1 MRRRPIS
8 SRDGQFTKVGLIY
21 KTGGAATE
29 AYYKKILRKTYYDMI
44 PKEMAENVGAGV
56 EKLEERIYII
66 KPLEEH
72 FWAPFVEGR
81 YDALSLLWRNIA
93 RDNVPNNCHYLA
105 VISGV
110 TDVMDIWDHRDGEND
125 KVLPYIRLSDVLAD
139 AAEGKIRELREEGK
153 TPTVFLAGTKS
164 MTDHYSVLLDLFEQK
179 GVVVKGVVVMNL
191 SRRIVR
197 SSQTLAQKSVMA
209 IDISKHMVGSSRA
222 LAQRGITTTNISRRI
237 IKSSRAPQPEQQL
250 NNIIIACEQE
260 GRLPNSKEQASIRRI
275 LISAS
280 KVVDII
286 ALTCYELEACIDD
299 NTLDIITR
307 NKCQILYGATLHA
320 TELGKIVT
328 SLLTT

>member
-29 AYYKKILRKTYYDMI
+29 AYYEKILRETYYKMI
-44 PKEMAENVGAGV
+44 PKEMTENVGAGV

-66 KPLEEH
+66 EPRDVH
-72 FWAPFVEGR
+72 FWAPFLKGDF
-81 YDALSLLWRNIA
+81 DALGLLWRNIVC
-93 RDNVPNNCHYLA
+93 DNVPNNCRYLA
-105 VISGV
+105 VVSGV
-110 TDVMDIWDHRDGEND
+110 TDVMDLWDHRDGEND

-164 MTDHYSVLLDLFEQK
+164 MTDHYSVLWDLFERK
-179 GVVVKGVVVMNL
+179 GVEVMN
-191 SRRIVR
+191 
-197 SSQTLAQKSVMA
+197 
-209 IDISKHMVGSSRA
+209 ISG
-222 LAQRGITTTNISRRI
+222 RI
-237 IKSSRAPQPEQQL
+237 IKPQPEQQL
-250 NNIIIACEQE
+250 NDIMIACEQE

-275 LISAS
+275 LIAAS

-299 NTLDIITR
+299 DTMGVIAR

-320 TELGKIVT
+320 TKLGEIIT
-328 SLLTT
+328 NLLTT

>member
-8 SRDGQFTKVGLIY
+8 SKDGKFTKVGLIY

-29 AYYKKILRKTYYDMI
+29 AYYGKILKETYYKMI

-66 KPLEEH
+66 EPRDVH
-72 FWAPFVEGR
+72 FWAPFLKGDF
-81 YDALSLLWRNIA
+81 DALGLLWRNIVC
-93 RDNVPNNCHYLA
+93 DNVPNNCHYLA
-105 VISGV
+105 VVSGV
-110 TDVMDIWDHRDGEND
+110 TDVMDLWDHRDGEND

-164 MTDHYSVLLDLFEQK
+164 MTDHYSVLWDLFERK
-179 GVVVKGVVVMNL
+179 GVMAMGFP
-191 SRRIVR
+191 RR
-197 SSQTLAQKSVMA
+197 MA
-209 IDISKHMVGSSRA
+209 KSSRV
-222 LAQRGITTTNISRRI
+222 LVQRGATTKNISRRI
-237 IKSSRAPQPEQQL
+237 IKPSRIPQPEQQL
-250 NNIIIACEQE
+250 NDIIIACERE

-299 NTLDIITR
+299 NTLGIITR

-320 TELGKIVT
+320 TKLGEIVT

>member
-21 KTGGAATE
+21 KTGGVATE
-29 AYYKKILRKTYYDMI
+29 AYYEKILRETYYEMI
-44 PKEMAENVGAGV
+44 PKKMAENVGAGV
-56 EKLEERIYII
+56 EKLKERIYII
-66 KPLEEH
+66 EPRDVH
-72 FWAPFVEGR
+72 FWAPFLKGDF
-81 YDALSLLWRNIA
+81 DALSLLWRNIVC
-93 RDNVPNNCHYLA
+93 DNVPNNCHYLA
-105 VISGV
+105 VVSGV
-110 TDVMDIWDHRDGEND
+110 TDVMDLWDHRDGEND

-139 AAEGKIRELREEGK
+139 AAESKIRELREEGK

-164 MTDHYSVLLDLFEQK
+164 MTDHYSVLWDLFERK
-179 GVVVKGVVVMNL
+179 GVVAMGFP
-191 SRRIVR
+191 RR
-197 SSQTLAQKSVMA
+197 MA
-209 IDISKHMVGSSRA
+209 KSSRV
-222 LAQRGITTTNISRRI
+222 LVQRGATTTNISRRI
-237 IKSSRAPQPEQQL
+237 IKPSRIPQPEQQL
-250 NNIIIACEQE
+250 NDIIIACEQE

-299 NTLDIITR
+299 DTLGIITR

-320 TELGKIVT
+320 TKLGEIVT

>member
-1 MRRRPIS
+1 MRRRPIC
-8 SRDGQFTKVGLIY
+8 RDGQFTKVGLIY

-29 AYYKKILRKTYYDMI
+29 AYYEKIL
-44 PKEMAENVGAGV
+44 KEMAENVGVGV

-66 KPLEEH
+66 EPRDVH
-72 FWAPFVEGR
+72 FWAPFLKGDF
-81 YDALSLLWRNIA
+81 DALGLLWRNIVC
-93 RDNVPNNCHYLA
+93 DNVPNNCRYLA
-105 VISGV
+105 VVSGV
-110 TDVMDIWDHRDGEND
+110 TDVMDLWDHRDGEID

-164 MTDHYSVLLDLFEQK
+164 MTDHYSVLWDLFERK
-179 GVVVKGVVVMNL
+179 GVMAMGFP
-191 SRRIVR
+191 RR
-197 SSQTLAQKSVMA
+197 MA
-209 IDISKHMVGSSRA
+209 KSSRV
-222 LAQRGITTTNISRRI
+222 LAQRGTTTTNISRRI
-237 IKSSRAPQPEQQL
+237 IKSSRTPQPEQQL
-250 NNIIIACEQE
+250 NDIIIACEQE

-299 NTLDIITR
+299 NTLGIITR

-320 TELGKIVT
+320 TKLGEIVT

>member
-29 AYYKKILRKTYYDMI
+29 AHYEKILRETYYKMI
-44 PKEMAENVGAGV
+44 SKEMAENVGAGV

-66 KPLEEH
+66 EPRDVH
-72 FWAPFVEGR
+72 FWAPFLKGDF
-81 YDALSLLWRNIA
+81 DALGLLWRNIVC
-93 RDNVPNNCHYLA
+93 DNVPNNCHYLA
-105 VISGV
+105 VVSGI
-110 TDVMDIWDHRDGEND
+110 TDVMDLWDHRDGEND

-164 MTDHYSVLLDLFEQK
+164 MTDCFSVLLDLFER
-179 GVVVKGVVVMNL
+179 KGVVVMNL

-197 SSQTLAQKSVMA
+197 PSQTLVQRSAMA
-209 IDISKHMVGSSRA
+209 MDFPRLIARSSRA
-222 LAQRGITTTNISRRI
+222 LTQRGATATKFPRRI
-237 IKSSRAPQPEQQL
+237 IESSRIPQPEQQL
-250 NNIIIACEQE
+250 NDIIIACEQE

-286 ALTCYELEACIDD
+286 ALTCYELEACMDD
-299 NTLDIITR
+299 DTMGVIAR

-320 TELGKIVT
+320 TKLGEIAT

>member
-110 TDVMDIWDHRDGEND
+110 TDVMDIWDHRDGENY

-139 AAEGKIRELREEGK
+139 EAEGKIRELRKEGK
-153 TPTVFLAGTKS
+153 RPTVFLAGTKS